1 MESTLQTQ
9 QTATAVTT
17 GVFGGSKIW
26 TNRKTRGITVLFVLA
41 ALGASC
47 GGTPII
53 AETTNHIEQTIET
66 TSTDINSSVASTD
79 DVISLDQVKSNIG
92 TDTST
97 TIGSSTTSIP
107 STVTSITNTSTVLDS
122 TTTTNTTSITVASRG
137 LSPAWIESRAM
148 DSVFISDEIEDMK
161 RANEYY
167 SNNPNDTSTP
177 MGALCW
183 AYHELLGGSWIS
195 GSRYLLDYFAIP
207 FFMHEAGIAS
217 EQFGPPGPEATGALL
232 DMLSTNNGAV
242 GTVNDGDNDQTAPPG
257 GGGDIGPVG
266 STGDTSSATDVALEA
281 FRILHEYAGD
291 GTALTEAFR
300 AVASPEMVTAF
311 QANGGLPA
319 EVQVY
324 ADALTS
330 FAKEHV
336 GKDLDHTAESDNL
349 NFALPDFP
357 GLKAFVEA
365 AKYHPDCKRSL
376 IEDQ

>member
-1 MESTLQTQ
+1 M
-9 QTATAVTT
+9 
-17 GVFGGSKIW
+17 W
-26 TNRKTRGITVLFVLA
+26 TNRKTRGIPVLFVFA
-41 ALGASC
+41 TLGAGC

-53 AETTNHIEQTIET
+53 AETTKQLEQTVET
-66 TSTDINSSVASTD
+66 TSTDINNGTESIASVT
-79 DVISLDQVKSNIG
+79 SLNQADSNIG
-92 TDTST
+92 TDTIT
-97 TIGSSTTSIP
+97 TISSSTTSIP
-107 STVTSITNTSTVLDS
+107 NTSTVLDS
-122 TTTTNTTSITVASRG
+122 TTTTNTTSTTAASRG

-207 FFMHEAGIAS
+207 FFMHKAGIAS

-232 DMLSTNNGAV
+232 DMLLTNNGAV
-242 GTVNDGDNDQTAPPG
+242 GTVNDGNNDQTASPPG

-266 STGDTSSATDVALEA
+266 YTGDTSSATDVALEA

-365 AKYHPDCKRSL
+365 AKYHPDCKRAR